1 MKTIHL
7 VDDSPTILM
16 SLHDILTKAGH
27 KVEQSKNGQ
36 DALQR
41 FKGGF
46 KPDLIITDI
55 NMPGMSGIELVK
67 EVRKLPVFRFVPIL
81 VLTTESQ
88 ASKRSEGKAAGATG
102 WLVKPVSGNDLLN
115 AIKQVLPGA

>member
-16 SLHDILTKAGH
+16 SLHDILTKGGH

-36 DALQR
+36 EALQR
-41 FKGGF
+41 FKSGY

-55 NMPGMSGIELVK
+55 NMPGMSGIDLVK
-67 EVRKLPVFRFVPIL
+67 EIRKLPAYRFVPIL

-102 WLVKPVSGNDLLN
+102 WLVKPVAGSDLLN